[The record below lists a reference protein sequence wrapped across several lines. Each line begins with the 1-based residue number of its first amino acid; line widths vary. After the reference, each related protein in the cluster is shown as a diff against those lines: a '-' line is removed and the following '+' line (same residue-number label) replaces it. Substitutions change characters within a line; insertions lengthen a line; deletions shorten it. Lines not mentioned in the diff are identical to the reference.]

1 MTSASAQGWVQSIDP
16 QTGRTFYANHITRK
30 TQWDPPE
37 GWKELSSTPLSSN
50 LRKKEENDDENEPL
64 PANWER
70 MVDPTTGKPFYIDHE
85 RKITQWTRP
94 KVVAPDVSSKL
105 QPAAAAVP
113 LFQTSNVTSHARP
126 TERSYQQEMGYY
138 YSSQPTN
145 QGNVDLSDTM
155 PVLEFKVETVSDAL
169 RPQCSH
175 CNTPFSMSKRRH
187 HCRLCGDVFCDPCS
201 NHRCSIPLPGSEYEK
216 PVRVCDYC
224 FVDVEQGNFFSMRRY
239 LTVLHLYEP
248 GMEEVPGSVATTA
261 NVNAAL
267 SALTQDLDQMVSAAD
282 RLEEKMTIP
291 AATLVPEILKHLSAG
306 ETADRAIRCIA
317 SLLSLESIAGKSDFA
332 VAIYIYGKK
341 TAVDDILAILERS
354 GSSRKTLFVQEQA
367 ARTMYYLT
375 ESKLMGAVTRT
386 RSELLSESSRTTKG
400 SDEYGSVD
408 EGLDIPR
415 AIRNLLDHASTT
427 GNPNLQ
433 RWSAATLKNLIL
445 EDQRRACLAVN
456 EMAAMVASGEPPSAL
471 SYNSHLP
478 ELVSTGGVMI
488 LGSLIGADDAD
499 TRAHAVTALGVT
511 LQSTRAVSAALQALG
526 EMSGGEFGRTGNDH
540 QDGDIVRAMVAAG
553 GCAGSVAQLLLSA
566 DHSVAGMGCQFLSSL
581 VRPLLVDVTIL
592 SEPMTSQYEYDRDPS
607 SVGAYREAAIEIAT
621 GTCLPA
627 LLSLARET
635 SGKSSKR
642 PVELRWIAMEALT
655 ATIVSIGDMGRAWAA
670 GQYEEGLE
678 RYGAPTKLKEAII
691 AINEEDIVDC
701 ALQILQSATLGQSL
715 GTTAGKETP
724 AARIRE
730 CAGMVLSSITSC
742 SAEAITNVQSR
753 NILSSLLLA
762 STDSTMT
769 TTSTIRGDGSPRC
782 LGVLE
787 TVSAL
792 AMFSWQHPS
801 GSEKDLLDT
810 LIEMIDAGAIPY
822 LSRVLRAKVDW
833 ESKDKAIG
841 GMKARSAC
849 CRLLCCLFGI
859 ALTDST
865 GIGMRRLMDAVESD
879 AISYRLNDQQRKSN
893 DSRRVA
899 INIVEATLGT
909 LQTSSNLARMALIGG
924 VSQQQSSY
932 YSSRVM
938 DLVETSLLAV
948 GSMCGSS
955 IAPGGSEGTLI
966 TGVCGH
972 CVYRDSG
979 LLVLCIG
986 SLGFALF
993 LQESFLESRSD
1004 SYISRRQDICNVAC
1018 DVVVRGGRG
1027 EPTLLPTM
1035 VCSFFSS

>member
-1 MTSASAQGWVQSIDP
+1 MTSASAQGWVQSVDP

-37 GWKELSSTPLSSN
+37 GWKEPSTTTPLTSN
-50 LRKKEENDDENEPL
+50 VRKSESEDDETEPL

-94 KVVAPDVSSKL
+94 KAVTPAAASKL

-113 LFQTSNVTSHARP
+113 LFQTNSSSSMNHRP
-126 TERSYQQEMGYY
+126 TQRSYQQEMDYY
-138 YSSQPTN
+138 YSSQPSS

-155 PVLEFKVETVSDAL
+155 PALEFKVETVSDAL

-175 CNTPFSMSKRRH
+175 CNTPFSLSKRRH

-201 NHRCSIPLPGSEYEK
+201 NHRCSIPLPGAEYEK

-248 GMEEVPGSVATTA
+248 GMEEVPGSVATIA

-267 SALTQDLDQMVSAAD
+267 SALTQDLDQMVTAGD

-291 AATLVPEILKHLSAG
+291 AATLVPEILKHLSAP

-317 SLLSLESIAGKSDFA
+317 SLLSLESIAGKSEFA

-341 TAVDDILAILERS
+341 TAIDDILAILERS

-375 ESKLMGAVTRT
+375 EAKLMGAVTRT
-386 RSELLSESSRTTKG
+386 RSELQSESSRKG
-400 SDEYGSVD
+400 SSDEFGTVE

-456 EMAAMVASGEPPSAL
+456 EMAAVVASGEPPASAAL
-471 SYNSHLP
+471 QYNSHLP

-499 TRAHAVTALGVT
+499 TRAHAVTALGAT

-526 EMSGGEFGRTGNDH
+526 EMSGGEFGRTGPDH

-592 SEPMTSQYEYDRDPS
+592 SEPISAQYEYDRDPS

-627 LLSLARET
+627 LLSLVRE
-635 SGKSSKR
+635 SNGKSSKR

-655 ATIVSIGDMGRAWAA
+655 ATVVSIGDMGRAWAA

-691 AINEEDIVDC
+691 AFNEEDMVDC

-724 AARIRE
+724 ATRIRE

-787 TVSAL
+787 TVSSL

-879 AISYRLNDQQRKSN
+879 ATTYRLNEQQRKSN
-893 DSRRVA
+893 DNRRVA
-899 INIVEATLGT
+899 GNIVEATLGT
-909 LQTSSNLARMALIGG
+909 LQTSSNLARMALVGG
-924 VSQQQSSY
+924 GSQQQGRY
-932 YSSRVM
+932 YSSAVM
-938 DLVETSLLAV
+938 DLVESSLLAV

-966 TGVCGH
+966 TGVRFNASVGIP
-972 CVYRDSG
+972 D
-979 LLVLCIG
+979 G
-986 SLGFALF
+986 S
-993 LQESFLESRSD
+993 SFSS
-1004 SYISRRQDICNVAC
+1004 SHI
-1018 DVVVRGGRG
+1018 VVV
-1027 EPTLLPTM
+1027 
-1035 VCSFFSS
+1035 F